1 MEYIQ
6 HRKVDGAAIEMPTE
20 SMMIVMPS
28 DNGLLVFNFV
38 TLESLLDKELPT
50 FEKIMKS
57 YHSIAQEDLS
67 RKPK

>member
-1 MEYIQ
+1 
-6 HRKVDGAAIEMPTE
+6 MPTE